1 MIQILILMIK
11 KSYCLSIM
19 VTVVYIFLVLQ
30 SSYSIDF
37 IKFRKYI
44 FLLDIHYIE
53 FYSLYATKYS
63 INANLLQEELCRE
76 QTDFRKMH

>member
-44 FLLDIHYIE
+44 LLLDIHYIE
-53 FYSLYATKYS
+53 FYSLNATKYS
-63 INANLLQEELCRE
+63 INANSLKEELCRE